1 MKVHYGFDDL
11 GDICNPVV
19 TTGSFDGVH
28 LGHKAIIN
36 RINEIAR
43 SIGGESVL
51 ITFYPHPRKVL
62 YPETAGK
69 NLMFILSQRE
79 KIELLSKTGL
89 DHLIIVKF
97 TLEFSKISSNQFIR
111 DFLLSKLKAK
121 YIVVGFNH
129 HFGHN
134 REGDYE
140 ELKKLSVEY
149 NFSVEEIPEQDI
161 HQETVSSTT
170 IRKALLEGKIQRA
183 NAYLDHY
190 YIIIGALGKGS
201 HLFEQ
206 IGFPTLTVQIEEAG
220 KLIPPEGVYATSL
233 SWNSATYR
241 AMVII
246 WSDDNEPHQ
255 NPIYRRNVEIHILD
269 FDGKLHSN
277 DAYIYFHKQVTEGL
291 DTSNTR
297 TLYQQLTSAAKQVDE
312 LIY

>member
-1 MKVHYGFDDL
+1 MKVHHGFDSI
-11 GDICNPVV
+11 GTIKNPVV

-28 LGHKAIIN
+28 LGHKVIIN

-43 SIGGESVL
+43 SIDGESVL

-62 YPETAGK
+62 YPETTGK

-89 DHLIIVKF
+89 HHLIIVNF
-97 TLEFSKISSNQFIR
+97 TLEFSKISSVQFIK
-111 DFLLSKLKAK
+111 DFLLGKLNAR

-140 ELKKLSVEY
+140 ELKKLSSQY
-149 NFSVEEIPEQDI
+149 NFIVEEIPEQYI
-161 HQETVSSTT
+161 QQETVSSTT

-190 YIIIGALGKGS
+190 YLIIGSLGKGT
-201 HLFEQ
+201 HFFRDV
-206 IGFPTLTVQIEEAG
+206 GFPTLMVQIEEAG
-220 KLIPPEGVYATSL
+220 KLIPPVGIYAVSL
-233 SWNSATYR
+233 HWNNAAYR

-246 WSDDNEPHQ
+246 WSNVDSLQ
-255 NPIYRRNVEIHILD
+255 LNPLTVRNVELHILN
-269 FDGKLHSN
+269 FDGKLHST
-277 DAYIYFHKQVTEGL
+277 DAYIYFHKQVSSMI
-291 DTSNTR
+291 DTSEPSV
-297 TLYQQLTSAAKQVDE
+297 LFQQLTQAANQVDV

>member
-1 MKVHYGFDDL
+1 MKVHYGFD
-11 GDICNPVV
+11 GIGEIANPVV

-28 LGHKAIIN
+28 LGHKVIIN
-36 RINEIAR
+36 RINDIAR

-79 KIELLSKTGL
+79 KVELLSKTGL

-97 TLEFSKISSNQFIR
+97 TLEFSKISSVQFIR
-111 DFLLSKLKAK
+111 DYLISKLKAR

-134 REGDYE
+134 REGDYS
-140 ELKKLSVEY
+140 ELKKLSSEY
-149 NFSVEEIPEQDI
+149 DFLVEEIPEQDI
-161 HQETVSSTT
+161 QQETVSSTT

-190 YIIIGALGKGS
+190 YMIIGALGKGS
-201 HLFEQ
+201 HFFGRV
-206 IGFPTLTVQIEEAG
+206 GFPTLTVQIEEAG
-220 KLIPPEGVYATSL
+220 KLIPPEGIYAVSL
-233 SWNSATYR
+233 EWNKSSYR

-246 WSDDNEPHQ
+246 WSNGSFPDL
-255 NPIYRRNVEIHILD
+255 NPVMTRNVELHILN
-269 FDGKLHSN
+269 FDGTLHSN
-277 DAYIYFHKQVTEGL
+277 DAYIYFHKQIADRIDKADNRL
-291 DTSNTR
+291 
-297 TLYQQLTSAAKQVDE
+297 LFQQLTQAAKQVDE